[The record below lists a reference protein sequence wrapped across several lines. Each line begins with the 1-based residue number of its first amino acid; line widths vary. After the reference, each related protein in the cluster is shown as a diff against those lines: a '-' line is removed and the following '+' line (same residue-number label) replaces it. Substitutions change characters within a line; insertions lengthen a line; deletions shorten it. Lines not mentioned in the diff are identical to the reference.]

1 MKNYTHK
8 LFGKLGTWLMILL
21 FISAA
26 PFAKAQETP
35 DMVIQEFLD
44 ASDATI
50 TSAYP
55 GDIIKVVVNGN
66 INFDFTTTIT
76 RYALVNQEYINTQ
89 GQSGLNFAISAVTV
103 TDEITHN
110 EVIITATVPHN
121 ISTADYALHNLKVLC
136 VTAGTSIDFGEFAI
150 SNLNVIDNYS
160 EDDLSLT
167 GGNRYWNGSNFYL
180 NFSLA
185 GARHFT
191 TPEFNVHTATNSTL
205 SYEIRRTSTAV
216 PPAGSEIYFEYSTD
230 GETWVKFDTIYL
242 DMGTTWPASAIEHD
256 VTTAMV
262 SANTQFRFRQKYA
275 AYTANNHTWEIRNF
289 IIHVP
294 ASDNNFNES
303 TVENFTIITPNYSI
317 ELTNPG
323 ASPFEIGTNV
333 GVTITNV
340 NGKFPDGTKFEKYL
354 YSNTTTPFD
363 RSQFGVLSSAPTEDQ
378 TFSITAPF
386 ILGNNLQIY
395 LRAENAEGYIHSDW
409 TSTFTTQTVNI
420 GIDAIEF
427 TEPIEEAGGE
437 ATSPGKEI
445 SVDYTINGEFSTP
458 NIDVVLEYQMGGN
471 WYPLT
476 SQAAEASTSGT
487 ITGTL
492 PFMELATTLPI
503 RIRLTNTDNIG
514 YQNQTI
520 ARNNTDYEVGPY
532 TVEEGSRFGFQ
543 IYGEVHESQNVT
555 IEYSVDNGTTWEVMA
570 TKAVTAGFEGFIF
583 HYAVDL
589 FDIPV
594 TGDVMFRPAQSGEE
608 GTIDAEIIGHR
619 LEKPLVFPNVSDQDN
634 ISIINPSLTVGDIYV
649 VNEEAIAENGYF
661 EYETEYTLEYATRGL
676 WPADTYFTFVFE
688 RNNRYIVL
696 AESNLQ
702 GEQSVTFT
710 VPSKDELA
718 EHFGVTLGSNE
729 NFTIKGYAYSRNEEF
744 GGYQNLRLYL
754 QSQYI
759 YRNDLL
765 ERSGTSGNNMY
776 FNQNNERYS
785 ITRAYDLS
793 NMVEPVKLQFYYQS
807 DIGTA
812 TLNTLPKVQI
822 SIDNGVTYTDL
833 EINED
838 SDLWGGILT
847 YHSLNR
853 LEKTGGWYRYS
864 LDIPSQFLTEETH
877 FRWIQTINSGWW
889 EIYNYDSGSSPVIT
903 GNNNEIPFYDKL
915 PASQTMNFV
924 IDAITCTDYDDS
936 YDDYTWRLV
945 DEDLDPLLDP
955 AAVAGEEFTFAFEYN
970 SGGAIEP
977 SFPLGTDFYFEL
989 NTTGSVAILDPETG
1003 ESIVWGPYENVND
1016 TIGAT
1021 LTMPEF
1027 IETGIYHIVAYAQF
1041 ENEETSCNWVA
1052 TVKTDLFIEGIQAQ
1066 DAISLMLNTPENG
1079 DTYKINEQLTV
1090 DYSSYGEWPTDIKF
1104 AAVVKATIDSDGN
1117 TKYVVLDE
1125 ATATGLNNLIENV
1138 KMIDAPWWYEDLVTP
1153 ANSDYI
1159 TNYSFGIVAYQGAEL
1174 ILQNNVYGPLTIDD
1188 FIEFKGATDLGNW
1201 IDDEGDRYFLSNA
1214 FDLTGLINATL
1225 EFRYSADNITISSST
1240 LPQLLVS
1247 IDGGTTFSPLAV
1259 EGEYGDVGYLGS
1271 NETNKTYSV
1280 EIPAEFLTSATHFM
1294 WKQQVNGGQGNDEWR
1309 ISNINVTTGSSNV
1322 YEGMQSYANFTL
1334 TWPRLSNYTLS
1345 LVEVDGMEPTLF
1357 NGSTFDFNWE
1367 LNVDPITEEPLDAL
1381 PAGTVVEF
1389 YLWESGDFVIDP
1401 ETEVPILLGT
1411 ANAVGEFEGSI
1422 PFLTERDNYDVRA
1435 IALLN
1440 DEVYDEATVKTISV
1454 FNDVIRTTLVETNP
1468 VIFAGN
1474 TIEVEGT
1481 IENTTNVSN
1490 YNDVWF
1496 NLVMADGANEI
1507 LLDAKQGLNENFIV
1521 DLPPSIAGTLP
1532 YAIIATA
1539 DNPLGTVGE
1548 PISMGGGNTLDNSD
1562 MNGVYSA
1569 YNFGDNSFTL
1579 DFLGAMQQIYTN
1591 GSNNNW
1597 DLTNQTVLQ
1606 FKLKFEKEI
1615 AELTDDQKLVLTYS
1629 VDGGVTFTEMASYP
1643 DARFNDPLFF
1653 DNEDL
1658 DDWFNEQIQIPEE
1671 AKTEETILRWRVE
1684 ESKGYAMVKDIEL
1697 LPFADFHMVPLQF
1710 IVNNLTI
1717 TPQRIDLVANDLT
1730 VCPDGSIEFT
1740 YNIRGRFSEMCEF
1753 TINSTAGTPQINNK
1767 DVKFT
1772 GITEGTGEITLNLGL
1787 LDNPISGT
1795 NVQFILNAS
1804 DLNYN
1809 DNPYTILGNWSE
1821 LGVEIIPNIEDFMPG
1836 ISAQTL
1842 GNDDYYS
1849 CTDEERVVVVN
1860 NIKEYFA
1867 YQLRNVISGELIGD
1881 AVFVDTEDEDLMDAD
1896 SYPYY
1901 NPGADGGNGTLEISI
1916 GAISGRTVVEVMVTS
1931 HNAGSDLTCQNL
1943 VVNDQ
1948 AIFNTRDLVIQYT
1961 WSGSDLGSGYWKE
1974 VTGNENFAI
1983 CEGSTDLSIR
1993 LYDYTE
1999 EAPVVGDIMWYR
2011 NNTETPISG
2020 GTLTNYPVTG
2030 DYFVVY
2036 KHSKCDDYVSDPI
2049 TITVVER
2056 PEKPIITFE
2065 GSQELCEG
2073 EYATLSTS
2081 DSYSYYRWYNVGD
2094 GLSLIPGMNSNTL
2107 EVYYSGDYVVEV
2119 SNVPFDPNVPIC
2131 SEFSDNFV
2139 VDLNIHYRPS
2149 TPNNFNIIEDVLCE
2163 PGAAQVEL
2171 YFVEDDVWYQL
2182 FDWKTNEAISE
2193 AQLGGNQNS
2202 LILTTDVL
2210 TERTEI
2216 GVMAWRNGVE
2226 TCAPVYS
2233 TNYERVIVYDLYID
2247 VNGNTLIAS
2256 IPYDRVDSYQW
2267 YRNDR
2272 LITNG
2277 GTSRTLNIYDD
2288 ATYKVVVVT
2297 YDGCVL
2303 ESSVGREGE
2312 PEPEDQSVATSLS
2325 LFPNPA
2331 TDNINISY
2339 TSANDESVRI
2349 RILNLSG
2356 EVVFEKEVEKVN
2368 TELKYVIPVRKL
2380 NNGAYIIH
2388 VIGKQDVKVQQFIK
2402 F

>member
-1 MKNYTHK
+1 MKNITYK

-44 ASDATI
+44 ASDATL
-50 TSAYP
+50 TNAYP
-55 GDIIKVVVNGN
+55 GDVIKAVVHGN
-66 INFDFTTTIT
+66 VDFNFTTTIT

-89 GQSGLNFAISAVTV
+89 GQSGLSFAISEVTV
-103 TDEITHN
+103 TDETTHKKI
-110 EVIITATVPHN
+110 IITATVPHN
-121 ISTADYALHNLKVLC
+121 ISKTNYALHNLKVLC
-136 VTAGTSIDFGEFAI
+136 VTAGTSIDFGELAI
-150 SNLNVIDNYS
+150 SNLNVIDNYNN
-160 EDDLSLT
+160 DALSLT
-167 GGNRYWNGSNFYL
+167 GGYRSDYWNGSTWIDYFIFNA
-180 NFSLA
+180 A
-185 GARHFT
+185 GPRHFT
-191 TPEFNVHTATNSTL
+191 TPEFNVHSATNSTL
-205 SYEIRRTSTAV
+205 SYEIRRTSMAV

-230 GETWVKFDTIYL
+230 GETWVTFDTIHL

-256 VTTAMV
+256 VAAEMV

-289 IIHVP
+289 IVHVP
-294 ASDNNFNES
+294 ASDNNFDES
-303 TVENFTIITPNYSI
+303 TGENFTITTPTYSI
-317 ELTNPG
+317 ELTNPA

-333 GVTITNV
+333 GVIITNV

-354 YSNTTTPFD
+354 WNSTTAPSD
-363 RSQFGVLSSAPTEDQ
+363 RTHFGVLASGPTEDQ

-409 TSTFTTQTVNI
+409 TSAFTTQLVTI
-420 GIDAIEF
+420 AIDAIEF
-427 TEPIEEAGGE
+427 TDPIEEAGGE

-476 SQAAEASTSGT
+476 SQAAEASTSGI

-503 RIRLTNTDNIG
+503 RVRLTNTENIG

-520 ARNNTDYEVGPY
+520 ARNNTTYEVGPY

-543 IYGEVHESQNVT
+543 IYGEVHESQNVS
-555 IEYSVDNGTTWEVMA
+555 IEYSVDNGTTWEVMD

-589 FDIPV
+589 FDVPV

-608 GTIDAEIIGHR
+608 GTIDAVIIGHR

-676 WPADTYFTFVFE
+676 WPADTYFAFVFE
-688 RNNRYIVL
+688 RNNRYMVL

-729 NFTIKGYAYSRNEEF
+729 NFTIKGYAYSRSEEF
-744 GGYQNLRLYL
+744 GGYNNLRLYL
-754 QSQYI
+754 QAQSI
-759 YRNDLL
+759 NTPNDIL
-765 ERSGTSGNNMY
+765 ESSGDWDDLY
-776 FNQNNERYS
+776 FTKDEERYA

-793 NMVEPVKLQFYYQS
+793 NMAEPVKLEFQYVAG
-807 DIGTA
+807 ITTA
-812 TLNTLPKVQI
+812 TLQTLPRVQV

-847 YHSLNR
+847 YHTLNR
-853 LEKTGGWYRYS
+853 LEKNGGWYWYN

-877 FRWIQTINSGWW
+877 FRWIQSVNSGWW
-889 EIYNYDSGSSPVIT
+889 YVWSPSIT
-903 GNNNEIPFYDKL
+903 GVNNEIPFYDKL

-977 SFPLGTDFYFEL
+977 SFPLGTEFYFEL
-989 NTTGSVAILDPETG
+989 NTTGSVPILDPETG
-1003 ESIVWGPYENVND
+1003 EPIVWGPYENVND
-1016 TIGAT
+1016 TIEQT
-1021 LTMPEF
+1021 VVMPEF
-1027 IETGIYHIVAYAQF
+1027 VETGIYHIIAYADF
-1041 ENEETSCNWVA
+1041 ADDETTCAWSA
-1052 TVKTDLFIEGIQAQ
+1052 TVKTDLFVENGQAQ
-1066 DAISLMLNTPENG
+1066 DASKIELNNPIAN
-1079 DTYKINEQLTV
+1079 DIFDINEVFTAT
-1090 DYSSYGEWPTDIKF
+1090 YSTYGPWPTDVKF
-1104 AAVVKATIDSDGN
+1104 AAVVKADIDSDGN
-1117 TKYVVLDE
+1117 DKYQVLDE
-1125 ATATGLNNLIENV
+1125 TTATGLGKLMEDLE
-1138 KMIDAPWWYEDLVTP
+1138 MIDFPWWYTDLTDPTQSKYLED
-1153 ANSDYI
+1153 YQ
-1159 TNYSFGIVAYQGAEL
+1159 FGVVAYQGDEL
-1174 ILQNNVYGPLTIDD
+1174 IMGNTEFGPLTKDD
-1188 FIEFKGATDLGNW
+1188 FLVFQGATDLGYW
-1201 IDDEGDRYFLSNA
+1201 INAEGDRKFLTKA
-1214 FDLTGLINATL
+1214 FDLSGMKNVVL
-1225 EFRYSADNITISSST
+1225 EFRYWAENITVSSST

-1247 IDGGTTFSPLAV
+1247 IDGGATFTPLEV
-1259 EGEYGDVGYLGS
+1259 DSDFGDFGFLGS
-1271 NETNKTYSV
+1271 NDWNKTYTV
-1280 EIPAEFLTSATHFM
+1280 EIPEAYVTSATHFM
-1294 WKQQVNGGQGNDEWR
+1294 WKQQVNGGVNKDRWGISSD
-1309 ISNINVTTGSSNV
+1309 IKIKTGTSNIFDGHQQFV
-1322 YEGMQSYANFTL
+1322 AIKL

-1357 NGSTFDFNWE
+1357 NGSTFDFSWE
-1367 LNVDPITEEPLDAL
+1367 LNVDPITEEPLEAL
-1381 PAGTVVEF
+1381 PADTEISF
-1389 YLWESGDFVIDP
+1389 YLWDAGNFVFDP
-1401 ETEVPILLGT
+1401 TTGEPIRLGT
-1411 ANAVGEFEGSI
+1411 VDETGEFEATI
-1422 PFLTERDNYDVRA
+1422 PFLTTRKAYGVRA
-1435 IALLN
+1435 IATLEG
-1440 DEVYDEATVKTISV
+1440 EVYDEATVKTISV

-1496 NLVMADGANEI
+1496 NLIMADGANEL

-1521 DLPPSIAGTLP
+1521 DLPPSISGSVP
-1532 YAIIATA
+1532 YAIIATS

-1597 DLTNQTVLQ
+1597 DLTNQTALQ

-1697 LPFADFHMVPLQF
+1697 LPFADFHWVPLQF
-1710 IVNNLTI
+1710 IANNLTI

-1730 VCPDGSIEFT
+1730 ACPDGSIEFT
-1740 YNIRGRFSEMCEF
+1740 YNIRGRFSELCEF
-1753 TINSTAGTPQINNK
+1753 TINSTAGTPLIDNK
-1767 DVKFT
+1767 NVKYT

-1795 NVQFILNAS
+1795 NVQFILNAI
-1804 DLNYN
+1804 DINYN
-1809 DNPYTILGNWSE
+1809 DNPYPISGNWSE
-1821 LGVEIIPNIEDFMPG
+1821 LGVEIIPNIEDFIPA
-1836 ISAQTL
+1836 ISAQAL
-1842 GNDDYYS
+1842 GSDEYYS

-1867 YQLRNVISGELIGD
+1867 YQLRNVITGELIGD

-1901 NPGADGGNGTLEISI
+1901 NPAADGGNGTLEISI
-1916 GAISGRTVVEVMVTS
+1916 GAISERTVVEVMVTS
-1931 HNAGSDLTCQNL
+1931 HNAGSDLTCQTL

-1961 WSGSDLGSGYWKE
+1961 WTGSDLGSGYWKD
-1974 VTGNENFAI
+1974 VTGEESFTI
-1983 CEGSTDLSIR
+1983 CEGSTDLSFR

-1999 EAPVVGDIMWYR
+1999 EAPVAGNIMWYR

-2020 GTLTNYPVTG
+2020 GTLANYPVTG

-2036 KHSKCDDYVSDPI
+2036 KHNKCDDYVSDPI
-2049 TITVVER
+2049 SIAVVER
-2056 PEKPIITFE
+2056 PDKPIITFE

-2073 EYATLSTS
+2073 EYATLTTS

-2094 GLSLIPGMNSNTL
+2094 GNVIIPGMNSNTL
-2107 EVYYSGDYVVEV
+2107 EIYYGGTYRVEV
-2119 SNVPFDPNVPIC
+2119 SNAPFDPNVPVC
-2131 SEFSDNFV
+2131 SEFSDNYDV
-2139 VDLNIHYRPS
+2139 NLNIHYRPNA
-2149 TPNNFNIIEDVLCE
+2149 PNGFSLVDNVLCE
-2163 PGAAQVEL
+2163 VGTAQVDL
-2171 YFVEDDVWYQL
+2171 WSIQDNVWYQL
-2182 FDWKTNEAISE
+2182 FDWSTNQPTGDAI
-2193 AQLGGNQNS
+2193 LGGNQNAV
-2202 LILTTDVL
+2202 ILTSDVL
-2210 TERTEI
+2210 TKDTKL
-2216 GVMAWRNGVE
+2216 GVMAWRHGVE
-2226 TCAPVYS
+2226 MCAPVYS
-2233 TNYERVIVYDLYID
+2233 TSYREVTVHDLYID
-2247 VNGNTLIAS
+2247 VNGNTLIAT
-2256 IPYDRVDSYQW
+2256 IPNNKASSYQW
-2267 YRNDR
+2267 YRNNK
-2272 LITNG
+2272 IINFG

-2303 ESSVGREGE
+2303 ESSVGRDGE
-2312 PEPEDQSVATSLS
+2312 PEVENESVATSLL

-2331 TDNINISY
+2331 NENITVNF
-2339 TSANDESVRI
+2339 TSAEVDNVRI
-2349 RILNLSG
+2349 RILNING
-2356 EVVFEKEVEKVN
+2356 EVVFEREVQKTD
-2368 TELKYVIPVRKL
+2368 TELKYVIPVRML